1 MFSAVMLQIEL
12 IDHRVL
18 FRSYPYTFT
27 TDEVAKVLTC
37 LKFIYIARSPDPE
50 DPSRQI
56 ATRTTTTFSMEFSS
70 AKNLLQEF
78 LSARLVKNAT
88 DPDNWQVKDK
98 GIWSPTLKGK
108 HVIEGFAKD
117 TQMKI
122 SERLKTALDS
132 PSISDGPSGRLI
144 VLDRLTENDDQL
156 TFSRPNMTAAFS
168 AMLANLPTDELMV
181 DDVGGL
187 EKRNLAQYEH
197 TYMGYHCIEWLCAKL
212 TVSNR
217 EEAEMVASEFVVFG
231 WLAQVVDKSDKN
243 SSRKDEDT
251 TFKSSRNAIYYITDR
266 GCHIVGWKT
275 SGDDSTYSASD
286 LSLASNSSSS
296 KKTLPERKF
305 HGLIEEE
312 EEEDGLVE
320 ITQGMSTMNM
330 FDKVQYGMTRHDSA
344 TDLVTSTNS
353 STPELRPPSMTLT
366 DSNTSHSSSISP
378 LQSKDASQWAKL
390 HYILEIP
397 LLRMYFRDFLRANY
411 CVENLD
417 FWVYHGHLLKSLRD
431 ESKTVLEQLS
441 ECYSIYET
449 YIGPN
454 ATADVNIDY
463 ALIHDFVGYVDSV
476 FTLTSKV
483 PTSESNM
490 TYFIVP
496 NSSTQQPKVPNS
508 SARLLMIPPQ
518 MDTSTHV
525 VILGKNVSPERCLIK
540 LLKLLGRVNE
550 HVCRIMAEDSLPKF
564 TKTAKYKELLLIH
577 EQQKD
582 DVTYTFSSTED
593 QRHHTDITEA

>member
-1 MFSAVMLQIEL
+1 MLQIEL
-12 IDHRVL
+12 TDHRVL
-18 FRSYPYTFT
+18 FRTYPYTFT
-27 TDEVAKVLTC
+27 TDEAAKVLNC

-50 DPSRQI
+50 DPTRQI
-56 ATRTTTTFSMEFSS
+56 ATRTTTTFSMGFSS

-78 LSARLVKNAT
+78 LWARLIKNTT
-88 DPDNWQVKDK
+88 DPDNWYVKDR
-98 GIWSPTLKGK
+98 GVWSPTLKGK
-108 HVIEGFAKD
+108 HVIEGFARD

-156 TFSRPNMTAAFS
+156 TFSRPNMTTAFS
-168 AMLANLPTDELMV
+168 AMLSNLPTDELMI

-187 EKRNLAQYEH
+187 EKRHLAQYEY
-197 TYMGYHCIEWLCAKL
+197 TYLGYHCLEWLCAKL
-212 TVSNR
+212 TISNK
-217 EEAEMVASEFVVFG
+217 EEAELVASEFVVFG
-231 WLAQVVDKSDKN
+231 WLAQVIDKSDKTL
-243 SSRKDEDT
+243 SRKDDDT
-251 TFKSSRNAIYYITDR
+251 IFRSSRNAIYYVTDR
-266 GCHIVGWKT
+266 GCHIAGWKT

-286 LSLASNSSSS
+286 LSLASNNSS
-296 KKTLPERKF
+296 KKTLPERKY
-305 HGLIEEE
+305 HELIEEE
-312 EEEDGLVE
+312 EDQDDMIE
-320 ITQGMSTMNM
+320 ITQGISARNT
-330 FDKVQYGMTRHDSA
+330 FDKQQYRVARHDSA
-344 TDLVTSTNS
+344 TDLVPSMKS
-353 STPELRPPSMTLT
+353 ETPELRPPSMILT
-366 DSNTSHSSSISP
+366 DSNTSYSSSISP

-390 HYILEIP
+390 QYILETP

-417 FWVYHGHLLKSLRD
+417 FWVYHCHLLKSLRD

-454 ATADVNIDY
+454 AAADVNIDY

-476 FTLTSKV
+476 FTLSSKV
-483 PTSESNM
+483 PTND

-496 NSSTQQPKVPNS
+496 NSTTQQPKVPIS

-518 MDTSTHV
+518 LDTSTHV
-525 VILGKNVSPERCLIK
+525 VILGKNVSPDRCLIK

-564 TKTAKYKELLLIH
+564 TKTTRYKELLSMH
-577 EQQKD
+577 EQKD
-582 DVTYTFSSTED
+582 DVTNTFSSMED
-593 QRHHTDITEA
+593 QRHHSDTTEA